1 MISFKPKTTK
11 IIKPDKKSSITLDGK
26 HSEFLAEFTN
36 DETVIIP
43 KLKKKKNVLLNK
55 LKHPDINIEQRLET
69 TDEIN
74 NIIKEIK
81 GLKKKK
87 LDYFLNNSKY
97 IFGYFENKKNISNDE
112 TELESANITTK
123 PNLLNDYFKLKDTAI
138 PLINENQIKNNNI
151 VQKYFNNID
160 NTNLNMDAFVFQTD
174 ICRVCN
180 DGEMILSEEEGLL
193 ICNKCFRSISYLIEN
208 EKTSYKEPPKE
219 VCFYS
224 YKRINHFKEILSQF
238 QGKET
243 TQIPE
248 EVIENI
254 KLQIKKER
262 TDITQIT
269 NTKTKEML
277 KKLGYNK
284 YYEHIPFIKNRLGIR
299 PPIMSPELEETLCN
313 LFIETQHPYSRHCP
327 NERINFLNYYYTGYK
342 LCELLGEKQY
352 LPHFPMLKDAEKRN
366 EQDIIWKNI
375 CEDLNWE
382 FIPTI

>member
-11 IIKPDKKSSITLDGK
+11 IIKPDKKSSVTLDGK

-43 KLKKKKNVLLNK
+43 KLKKKKKVLINK

-248 EVIENI
+248 EVIEHI
-254 KLQIKKER
+254 KLQIKKEENNL
-262 TDITQIT
+262 I
-269 NTKTKEML
+269 
-277 KKLGYNK
+277 KK
-284 YYEHIPFIKNRLGIR
+284 
-299 PPIMSPELEETLCN
+299 
-313 LFIETQHPYSRHCP
+313 
-327 NERINFLNYYYTGYK
+327 
-342 LCELLGEKQY
+342 
-352 LPHFPMLKDAEKRN
+352 
-366 EQDIIWKNI
+366 
-375 CEDLNWE
+375 
-382 FIPTI
+382 

>member
-1 MISFKPKTTK
+1 MISFKPKNTK

-43 KLKKKKNVLLNK
+43 KLKKKKKNLINK

-69 TDEIN
+69 SDEIN

-81 GLKKKK
+81 ELKKKK

-112 TELESANITTK
+112 TELECANITTK
-123 PNLLNDYFKLKDTAI
+123 PNLLNDYFKLKDTSI

>member
-11 IIKPDKKSSITLDGK
+11 IIKPDKKTSVTLDGK
-26 HSEFLAEFTN
+26 HSEFLNEFTN

-43 KLKKKKNVLLNK
+43 KLKKKKLNYMNK
-55 LKHPDINIEQRLET
+55 LKHLELNIEKRLEI
-69 TDEIN
+69 TDEMN

-112 TELESANITTK
+112 NELDSTALNTK
-123 PNLLNDYFKLKDTAI
+123 PNILNDYFKLTDTSV
-138 PLINENQIKNNNI
+138 PQINENQIKNNNI

-160 NTNLNMDAFVFQTD
+160 NTNLNMDSFVFQTD

-224 YKRINHFKEILSQF
+224 YKRINHFKEIISQF

-248 EVIENI
+248 EVIDNI
-254 KLQIKKER
+254 KLQMKKER

-269 NTKTKEML
+269 NAKTKEML

-284 YYEHIPFIKNRLGIR
+284 YYEHIPFIKNRLGIC

-375 CEDLNWE
+375 CEELNWE